1 MGVENLMRAQI
12 LQFLFFLM
20 WILMLVGGGLM
31 VVVIGPFS
39 LGGFGGIDPI
49 IFSGIKVGIA
59 LVFDIHLGF
68 SYWQKI
74 KNWIFRSQIKS

>member
-1 MGVENLMRAQI
+1 MRAQI
-12 LQFLFFLM
+12 YSFIFLM

-39 LGGFGGIDPI
+39 SGGFGGIEPI

-59 LVFDIHLGF
+59 LVLIFIWIFILT
-68 SYWQKI
+68 KV